1 MSFLSILMF
10 AISSSCDSL
19 VIGISYGINKI
30 RINFLNNLLVALI
43 SGLGTF
49 ISMVPGA
56 KLINYISPE
65 QANKFGSLLII
76 IVGIF
81 LIIKSLY
88 KDNKIKEEN
97 SYSDILK
104 NPEKMDFDS
113 SKTIEVKEAVYLGL
127 FLCLNNVGLGIM
139 ASIIGLN
146 IYLTSFLSFLFGL
159 IFLKLGSYLGQK
171 ASARS
176 FNNKLLEISS
186 YLLIILLGLW
196 EFFS

>member
-19 VIGISYGINKI
+19 VIGISYGIKKI

-127 FLCLNNVGLGIM
+127 FLCLNNIGLGIM

-159 IFLKLGSYLGQK
+159 IFLKLGSFLGQK
-171 ASARS
+171 ASAGS
-176 FNNKLLEISS
+176 FNNKFLEISS
-186 YLLIILLGLW
+186 YLLIILLGVW
-196 EFFS
+196 ELFN